1 MSFWQKMSQMLG
13 VALIV
18 IAAIV
23 AVMLMYGVPA
33 WLVIILYWVVLTGKN
48 ACDLMALKKK

>member
-1 MSFWQKMSQMLG
+1 MSFWQKMSQMLV

-23 AVMLMYGVPA
+23 AVMLMCGVSA

-48 ACDLMALKKK
+48 ACDYLALRRK

>member
-1 MSFWQKMSQMLG
+1 MSFWQKMSQLC
-13 VALIV
+13 VIALIM
-18 IAAIV
+18 IAAV
-23 AVMLMYGVPA
+23 VSVMLMCGVSA

>member
-1 MSFWQKMSQMLG
+1 MSFWQKMSQLC
-13 VALIV
+13 VIALIA

-23 AVMLMYGVPA
+23 AVMLMCGVSA

-48 ACDLMALKKK
+48 ACDLMALRRK

>member
-1 MSFWQKMSQMLG
+1 MSFWQKMSQLC
-13 VALIV
+13 VIALIV

-23 AVMLMYGVPA
+23 AVMLMCGVPA

>member
-1 MSFWQKMSQMLG
+1 MNFWQKMSQLC
-13 VALIV
+13 VIALIV

-23 AVMLMYGVPA
+23 AVMLMCGVPA

-48 ACDLMALKKK
+48 ACDYLALKRK

>member
-1 MSFWQKMSQMLG
+1 MSFWQKMSQLC
-13 VALIV
+13 VIALIM
-18 IAAIV
+18 IAAVV
-23 AVMLMYGVPA
+23 AMMLMCGVSA